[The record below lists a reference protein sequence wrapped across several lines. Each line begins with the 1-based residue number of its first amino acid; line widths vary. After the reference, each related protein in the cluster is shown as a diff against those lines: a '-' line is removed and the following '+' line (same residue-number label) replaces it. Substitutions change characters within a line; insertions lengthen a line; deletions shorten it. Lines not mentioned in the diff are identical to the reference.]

1 MFEKIKKNFQN
12 QENKQKEE
20 IQIRL
25 TAIVNELGEILQRRS
40 VNFYEMADILVEL
53 QARFMK
59 NVFEGFQKAQDINK
73 KLKQE
78 NDDLSRQQK
87 IG

>member
-1 MFEKIKKNFQN
+1 MFEKIKKNFQR
-12 QENKQKEE
+12 QENKRKEE

-25 TAIVNELGEILQRRS
+25 TAIVNEIGELLQNRN
-40 VNFYEMADILVEL
+40 VNLYEMADIMVEL

-59 NVFEGFQKAQDINK
+59 NVFEGFQKVQNINK

-78 NDDLSRQQK
+78 NDDLRKSKQN
-87 IG
+87 

>member
-12 QENKQKEE
+12 QENKREKE

-25 TAIVNELGEILQRRS
+25 TAIVNEIGEILQQRS

-53 QARFMK
+53 QTRFNK
-59 NVFEGFQKAQDINK
+59 NIFDGFQKLQDINK

-78 NDDLSRQQK
+78 NDDLQK
-87 IG
+87 SS